1 MESGQCHCRRHLIG
15 RQCSEV
21 QPGYF
26 CAPLDYYKYEAEDA
40 TGHSPGDS
48 ALPVSG
54 PELQGQAQG
63 QCPSPPTRP
72 WQPVF
77 LRKWLQE
84 VADWNNSVVSDRD
97 SRASVPSSSS
107 PRLTCLLNTRRR
119 IREVGAEGKC
129 CRLLSESAEVVPPSA
144 SRSQ

>member
-1 MESGQCHCRRHLIG
+1 MESGQCHCRPHLIG

-54 PELQGQAQG
+54 PEFQGQGQG
-63 QCPSPPTRP
+63 QLLPHLPTRATVLGSLFFP
-72 WQPVF
+72 G
-77 LRKWLQE
+77 
-84 VADWNNSVVSDRD
+84 SG
-97 SRASVPSSSS
+97 
-107 PRLTCLLNTRRR
+107 CRR
-119 IREVGAEGKC
+119 IRD
-129 CRLLSESAEVVPPSA
+129 
-144 SRSQ
+144 